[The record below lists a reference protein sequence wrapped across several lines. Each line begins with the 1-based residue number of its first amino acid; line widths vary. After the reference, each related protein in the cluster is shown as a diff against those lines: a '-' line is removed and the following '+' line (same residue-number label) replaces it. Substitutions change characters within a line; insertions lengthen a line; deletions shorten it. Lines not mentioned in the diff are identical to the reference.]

1 MFGYHDSNRCAFDL
15 WAPESY
21 HNCENADAI
30 QRGYGIWEDTPYECT
45 IDNRAFSSYCY
56 HSQEIEDAITAI
68 GNGIDSLDCDTEM
81 TDDDMKYIENEV
93 AKRYGINI
101 HLS

>member
-1 MFGYHDSNRCAFDL
+1 MITPPWYQDSVETLAF
-15 WAPESY
+15 
-21 HNCENADAI
+21 NA
-30 QRGYGIWEDTPYECT
+30 
-45 IDNRAFSSYCY
+45 YCY
-56 HSQEIEDAITAI
+56 HTQEIEDIISMI
-68 GNGIDSLDCDTEM
+68 GNGITSIDCDTEM